1 MRFPEFDGEWSMSSL
16 GECCGDFEYGMNA
29 PAKKFDGINKYIR
42 ITDIDDE
49 TNRYDDNNPVS
60 PDGNLDNK
68 YIVKKNDILFART
81 GASTGKT
88 YLYNPNDGKLY
99 FAGFLIR
106 ANVKDC
112 NDARFV
118 FQLTQTSKFK
128 KWINVVS
135 MRSGQPGINSQ
146 EYASFSFEKPQ
157 IQEQKKIAEFLSLL
171 DKRIETQRSA
181 IEKLKS
187 LMAGIRKYAQSLN
200 SCKSTFLRDILT
212 ERKEKNTS
220 LYPVYSVAVKEGII
234 NQIEH
239 LGRSFA
245 AKDTANYHV
254 VHEDDIVYTKSPT
267 GNFPY
272 GIVKKSFTY
281 LPVAVSPLYGVY
293 IPKNKDIACFLHYY
307 FLSPVNTNNYLHCL
321 IQKGAK
327 NTINITNQH
336 FLDNTIDLPGSED
349 LHKIVKGIL
358 TIQNKIEIE
367 SNTLKCYLYQKSHLL
382 SKMFI

>member
-187 LMAGIRKYAQSLN
+187 LMAGICSKILLENTPNTRIKDCLSYESSTLKESDLKYQG
-200 SCKSTFLRDILT
+200 
-212 ERKEKNTS
+212 
-220 LYPVYSVAVKEGII
+220 LYPVYG
-234 NQIEH
+234 
-239 LGRSFA
+239 
-245 AKDTANYHV
+245 ANGLCGFTDSA
-254 VHEDDIVYTKSPT
+254 ECSDESIL
-267 GNFPY
+267 
-272 GIVKKSFTY
+272 IVKDGSGVGSLQYVTGDYSFIGTLNCLKFKPGFCLKY
-281 LPVAVSPLYGVY
+281 IYFMLSAFDFSKFKTGMAIPHIYFKDYGNSMIY
-293 IPKNKDIACFLHYY
+293 CPPFDKQQEIAEKNSKLETKIKRESDL
-307 FLSPVNTNNYLHCL
+307 LS
-321 IQKGAK
+321 
-327 NTINITNQH
+327 
-336 FLDNTIDLPGSED
+336 
-349 LHKIVKGIL
+349 
-358 TIQNKIEIE
+358 
-367 SNTLKCYLYQKSHLL
+367 LYQNQKQYLL

>member
-1 MRFPEFDGEWSMSSL
+1 MSANNKGQNVANAPLLRFPEFDGEWSMSSL

-187 LMAGIRKYAQSLN
+187 LMAGICSKILLENTPNTRIKDCLSYESSTLKESDLKYQG
-200 SCKSTFLRDILT
+200 
-212 ERKEKNTS
+212 
-220 LYPVYSVAVKEGII
+220 LYPVYG
-234 NQIEH
+234 
-239 LGRSFA
+239 
-245 AKDTANYHV
+245 ANGLCGFTDSA
-254 VHEDDIVYTKSPT
+254 ECSDESIL
-267 GNFPY
+267 
-272 GIVKKSFTY
+272 IVKDGSGVGSLQYVTGDYSFIGTLNCLKFKPGFCLKY
-281 LPVAVSPLYGVY
+281 IYFMLSAFDFSKFKTGMAIPHIYFKDYGNSMIY
-293 IPKNKDIACFLHYY
+293 CPPFDKQQEIAEKNSKLETKIKRESDL
-307 FLSPVNTNNYLHCL
+307 LS
-321 IQKGAK
+321 
-327 NTINITNQH
+327 
-336 FLDNTIDLPGSED
+336 
-349 LHKIVKGIL
+349 
-358 TIQNKIEIE
+358 
-367 SNTLKCYLYQKSHLL
+367 LYQNQKQYLL